1 MIPLLLQAQKE
12 EKKRLRA
19 PPFNTP
25 VIICAQ
31 AAVME
36 ERGEID
42 LAESVLV
49 INPRQK
55 LTEQLE
61 GPAATLRLFLKENL
75 ALDDDDI
82 SKKFKIIRVVHGK
95 PTAPDA
101 RRTYDC
107 SHRKADEVGLGA
119 ASSLLQTAV
128 APVSG
133 VHLGKSLN
141 GTELRV
147 GVNPG
152 PTQDEWEARSPGVHY
167 NIGDVAAAAADG
179 NVACHMDSRPAALS
193 AAVGQK
199 QHLEKPNKDLPSNAT
214 GGTILLIDTKPG
226 AQRQVAFKNVQVS
239 ENGLFEPF
247 VYKMHH
253 FTKTGSGQT

>member
-1 MIPLLLQAQKE
+1 
-12 EKKRLRA
+12 
-19 PPFNTP
+19 
-25 VIICAQ
+25 
-31 AAVME
+31 
-36 ERGEID
+36 
-42 LAESVLV
+42 
-49 INPRQK
+49 
-55 LTEQLE
+55 
-61 GPAATLRLFLKENL
+61 
-75 ALDDDDI
+75 
-82 SKKFKIIRVVHGK
+82 
-95 PTAPDA
+95 
-101 RRTYDC
+101 
-107 SHRKADEVGLGA
+107 
-119 ASSLLQTAV
+119 
-128 APVSG
+128 VSG

-239 ENGLFEPF
+239 ANGLFELF
-247 VYKMHH
+247 LYKMHPS
-253 FTKTGSGQT
+253 FYQDRLGTNIGKTQMRLLGRTIPRRSMWPPTRVSLGFRSWSFGALCKP